1 MKNLEEKLTEI
12 LADSH
17 VHEVLS
23 AWIQQRLSGVLSVA
37 LSEYGSFDNFLRSL
51 FYRGR
56 CNELTDMKDE
66 MEALHERGQNE
77 LNK

>member
-1 MKNLEEKLTEI
+1 MENLEKQLTEI

-23 AWIQQRLSGVLSVA
+23 AWVQQRLSNVVSVA
-37 LSEYGSFDNFLRSL
+37 LGESGSFDALVRSL

-56 CNELTDMKDE
+56 CNELSDMKDE
-66 MEALHERGQNE
+66 MEALHEKGQNE